1 MDSGGQ
7 VFVPAT
13 GAQCRWGRCSIS
25 ARRVKLVRHT
35 NATGS
40 VALCRTEPRRAEKR
54 SRLGVRTAKRNG
66 DTPPG
71 GPIPINATE
80 PLLFSFRAL
89 PTMRTPM
96 VGEYRRR
103 DANRVALRRV
113 KAETAVSPADQERDD
128 SKRPRWSSFS
138 NEAPRDTGEAGFIQ
152 FLLIV
157 LVILTIIALTIWI
170 IQQLG

>member
-1 MDSGGQ
+1 
-7 VFVPAT
+7 
-13 GAQCRWGRCSIS
+13 
-25 ARRVKLVRHT
+25 
-35 NATGS
+35 
-40 VALCRTEPRRAEKR
+40 
-54 SRLGVRTAKRNG
+54 
-66 DTPPG
+66 
-71 GPIPINATE
+71 
-80 PLLFSFRAL
+80 
-89 PTMRTPM
+89 M